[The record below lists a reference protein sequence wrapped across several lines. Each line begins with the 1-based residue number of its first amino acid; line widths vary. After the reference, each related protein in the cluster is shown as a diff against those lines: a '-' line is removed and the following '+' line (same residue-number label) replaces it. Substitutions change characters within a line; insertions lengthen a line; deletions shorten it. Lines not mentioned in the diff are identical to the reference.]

1 MLEALWAHRTEKHGV
16 VKVTPFEL
24 VYGQEAVLPVEIK
37 LQTHRVSDQDTLVAK
52 EYADLMMDRVDEVHE
67 DRLQAL
73 KEIEKEKIRMARAYN
88 KKVKGKSFQIGG
100 IV

>member
-1 MLEALWAHRTEKHGV
+1 V

-37 LQTHRVSDQDTLVAK
+37 LQTHRVFDQDTLVAK